1 MSVNSTPVPIT
12 LPASRRVISLSSY
25 GLNENVFQNNVF
37 GAGHQ
42 GPDIMTRIKMSLQ
55 TGITSEVEWAI
66 LMLSQVSCT
75 SPGLINFEKTPL
87 LGHELIRYF
96 VKPYVLLS
104 EQKNPSQSEMLR
116 SIDCLLSLRNLVQDL
131 INQQWLSQ
139 VKGLRSHLAEILKFL
154 CQWFYGAG
162 AKPYHLMPFN
172 DQFREVFN
180 YTLDLIEP
188 LSCYYIDTTKN
199 DALFHYLQVVLLN
212 TRDRYMLI
220 STINSLTH
228 LLYIRNIHLD
238 GNDDNLKA
246 QISNQDEEGQEVPRQ
261 LNNCIDAIGDR
272 QLEIIID
279 TLLISDYELNVA
291 SLEFLV
297 QYLSSEALHPSFPD
311 SPGNSSQFRLK
322 KLLRLS
328 SSNCHTLLKQLP
340 ILIVSNLSLKDP
352 SKLPRMP
359 QSTLTKRSTYA
370 SIPAVLPL
378 LSKEL
383 YDVIVKFPEPLRATT
398 WLRCCYEP
406 YFGNGGLD
414 NSENTRP
421 ENTDVIPG
429 EVTQISLWKAYEK
442 QFEEVWKNFKTNTNP
457 EWPSLLPA
465 VEFIK
470 NVNSAFPNSEA
481 MVVNLNDEVN
491 EESPKKKFI
500 IKGIQPR
507 QYVVNID
514 VANYEAL
521 RSKPNSTSQDTAKEN
536 SEEIS
541 VGHIDSNK
549 FYHDLDSINDSI
561 LSGTEN
567 NPKGIR
573 EITSVNV
580 RSHELLERIIGNV
593 FLAHDEGTETLK
605 YLFRLYN
612 SHWLAEVVFANPGL
626 VEKGLINSDWLQY
639 LI

>member
-1 MSVNSTPVPIT
+1 MSMNSTPVPIT

-25 GLNENVFQNNVF
+25 GLHENVFQNNVF

-55 TGITSEVEWAI
+55 SEITSEVEWAI

-96 VKPYVLLS
+96 VKPYMLLS
-104 EQKNPSQSEMLR
+104 TQRKPSQSEMLR

-131 INQQWLSQ
+131 SNQQWLSQ

-162 AKPYHLMPFN
+162 AKPYHLIPFN

-188 LSCYYIDTTKN
+188 LSCYYIDTSKN

-228 LLYIRNIHLD
+228 LLYVRDIHYD
-238 GNDDNLKA
+238 GGDEDQKA
-246 QISNQDEEGQEVPRQ
+246 QIPSNDEGGQEKP
-261 LNNCIDAIGDR
+261 LSNCIDAIGDR
-272 QLEIIID
+272 QLEIITD
-279 TLLISDYELNVA
+279 TLLISDHELNVA

-311 SPGNSSQFRLK
+311 SWENSSQFRLK

-359 QSTLTKRSTYA
+359 HIPLTKRSTYNNV
-370 SIPAVLPL
+370 PAVLPL

-406 YFGNGGLD
+406 YFDNGGLD
-414 NSENTRP
+414 DSEKTKT
-421 ENTDVIPG
+421 ENTDVVPG

-442 QFEEVWKNFKTNTNP
+442 QFEEVWKNFKTNSNP

-481 MVVNLNDEVN
+481 MVVNLNDETN
-491 EESPKKKFI
+491 EESTRKKFI

-507 QYVVNID
+507 QHVVNID
-514 VANYEAL
+514 VANYDAL
-521 RSKPNSTSQDTAKEN
+521 RSKPNVASQDSVKKN
-536 SEEIS
+536 LEEIS
-541 VGHIDSNK
+541 VGHIDFDK
-549 FYHDLDSINDSI
+549 FYHDLNSINDSI
-561 LSGTEN
+561 LSGAEN
-567 NPKGIR
+567 DPKGIR
-573 EITSVNV
+573 EITAVNV
-580 RSHELLERIIGNV
+580 RSHELLERIIANT
-593 FLAHDEGTETLK
+593 FRARDEVTETLK

-612 SHWLAEVVFANPGL
+612 THWLADVVFANPGL